1 MLRRAGNVLTSNGQ
15 PVKELDVDSDVP
27 SLPGSPPPRR
37 HKLGLVGASIKR
49 RLQEVVGGSTG
60 RSRSAGGL
68 GRSPRAPAPST
79 DAGNSHVGRSHA
91 RSLSDIPIAPTPIFD
106 HATGEP
112 TPSTSQASAL
122 SDKRHPAGAQPSS
135 VPEVSTILSGEQEVM
150 SPVPEQP
157 PTASSSAPQLKD
169 VLVPQLLQQGTPM
182 TKVSA
187 KKHKK
192 FVFRLDADLGQIVW
206 ESVSKQQKISE
217 WLSVFYFIFMR
228 RGLVTYRPYLY
239 FQYRLR
245 ISRRFGRGRTRGIIG
260 SNSSSRRNMKIGGL
274 RLSISLMARIRRY
287 ISSWQPRTCSR
298 SGIRLCASYMPFGR
312 S

>member
-1 MLRRAGNVLTSNGQ
+1 MLRRAGNLLTSNGQ
-15 PVKELDVDSDVP
+15 PVKELDVDSDIP
-27 SLPGSPPPRR
+27 RLPGSPPPRR
-37 HKLGLVGASIKR
+37 HKLGLGASIKR

-79 DAGNSHVGRSHA
+79 DTGNEHVGRSHA

-106 HATGEP
+106 HAKGEP
-112 TPSTSQASAL
+112 TPSIAQAPAL
-122 SDKRHPAGAQPSS
+122 SDKRHPARVQPSS
-135 VPEVSTILSGEQEVM
+135 VPEVSILSGEQEVT
-150 SPVPEQP
+150 SPVPEQQ

-169 VLVPQLLQQGTPM
+169 VLVPQLLQQGIPM

-217 WLSVFYFIFMR
+217 LASVFV
-228 RGLVTYRPYLY
+228 L
-239 FQYRLR
+239 
-245 ISRRFGRGRTRGIIG
+245 
-260 SNSSSRRNMKIGGL
+260 
-274 RLSISLMARIRRY
+274 
-287 ISSWQPRTCSR
+287 
-298 SGIRLCASYMPFGR
+298 
-312 S
+312 